1 MVRQTHMEK
10 SCEIYRTNSDGGVE
24 VARVKE
30 KDTDGYVTGASK
42 ELVDAMLCE
51 VKWEVKKL
59 ELEIKKV
66 SWKMIFARFERC
78 LEPLK

>member
-1 MVRQTHMEK
+1 MDK
-10 SCEIYRTNSDGGVE
+10 NYEIYKASSDGTLE
-24 VARVKE
+24 ITRVKD
-30 KDTDGYVTGASK
+30 KDTDGYVIGANK

-66 SWKMIFARFERC
+66 SWNMIHARLVHC
-78 LEPLK
+78 LEPLKS